1 MAFLPLTDPPDD
13 DAHDGPCLVV
23 AVHHGSN
30 VLVVDDRPPG
40 AAGLF
45 LGTLDGR
52 HCWAIDVADEGDVD
66 TDLFRD
72 LRLQWGALDE
82 TVWAL
87 AGRAV
92 QLVEWRRTH
101 RFCGRCGTEN
111 EPARGERAMR
121 CPRCSLL
128 AFPRLAPAVITL
140 VHDGGDQI
148 LLANNKNFGIPM
160 YSLLAGFVE
169 PGETLEEAAYRET
182 LEEVGVAVRDL
193 AYWGSQPWPFPHSLM
208 LGFVAVADPE
218 VPLALQA
225 SEIADAKWFPLDDLP
240 MIPPTMSI
248 AGRMIEAWKASRG
261 QV

>member
-1 MAFLPLTDPPDD
+1 MPFLPLTDPPDTD
-13 DAHDGPCLVV
+13 DTDGPCLVV
-23 AVHHGSN
+23 AVHAGSS
-30 VLVVDDRPPG
+30 VLVVDDRAP
-40 AAGLF
+40 AGDLF

-52 HCWAIDVADEGDVD
+52 HCWAVDVVDEDDVD

-72 LRLQWGALDE
+72 LRMLWGSMDE
-82 TVWAL
+82 VAWVV

-101 RFCGRCGTEN
+101 RFCGRCRAEM

-128 AFPRLAPAVITL
+128 SFPRLAPAVITL
-140 VHDGGDQI
+140 IHDGGDQL
-148 LLANNKNFGIPM
+148 LLANNKNFGMPM

-182 LEEVGVAVRDL
+182 LEEVGVEVRDL

-208 LGFVAVADPE
+208 LGFTARADADAPI
-218 VPLALQA
+218 VLQED
-225 SEIADAKWFPLDDLP
+225 EIADAKWFPVDDLP
-240 MIPPTMSI
+240 MIPPVMSI
-248 AGRMIEAWKASRG
+248 AGRMIEAWKASRT
-261 QV
+261 